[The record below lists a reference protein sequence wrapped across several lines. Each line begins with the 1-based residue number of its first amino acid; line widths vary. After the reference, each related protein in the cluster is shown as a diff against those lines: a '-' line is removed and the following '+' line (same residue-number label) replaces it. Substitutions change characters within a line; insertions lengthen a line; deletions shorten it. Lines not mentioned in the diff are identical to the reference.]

1 MTVHSPTPDLV
12 RVERQGRV
20 AVLTLDNPPLNA
32 QSRALRRAIMAAI
45 AAAEADPAVHALV
58 LMGAGASF
66 GAGADLGE
74 LVARELED
82 PSPRDLHRVVEGCS
96 KPVIA
101 ALHGLVL
108 GGALELALACH
119 WRIATESTRLGLPE
133 VSLGLLPG
141 GGGTQRLPR
150 LVGVARALDMMI
162 SGKPVAAET
171 VRTWGLL
178 DAVVAGDLKAA
189 ALDFAAL
196 GLSPIRVSARSVDP
210 ASLPEG
216 GFAAVRATAAAG
228 RGPTLGPSLII
239 DCVEAALTRP
249 FEAGLDVEDAAFR
262 RCLASPEADALLHLF
277 FAERAAARI
286 PGLTAKPRPVR
297 TVGVIGAGTMGAGIA
312 TAFALAGMSVTVVE
326 DNPAALE
333 RGLGQVRKNIE
344 ALVARGRLSP
354 DQAADRIAA
363 VAGSLD
369 LGNLAAADLIVEAVF
384 ENRAVKEAVLARLGQ
399 IARPGAI
406 LATNTSTLDVDAL
419 AEASGRPA
427 DVVGL
432 HFFSPAHVMRLLEV
446 VRGARTAPDVL
457 ATAVGLARPL
467 GKIAVVSGV
476 CYGFIGNRML
486 EGYLR
491 EVDALVVE
499 GVAPARIDRALEAFG
514 MAMGPCRMMD
524 MSGLDLGDRLM
535 SEARAAGHIPA
546 DPSYRAMTPA
556 LVAAG
561 RLGAKTGLG
570 FYRHE
575 GRRPVPDPVVDG
587 IAAET
592 AARLGLVRGPAPS
605 DDEIVA
611 RCLLPLV
618 NEAARILEEGIAARA
633 GDVDVVW
640 PAGYGFPAARGGPLH
655 WADTLGAAAIV
666 ARLDDFAARLGNS
679 HGGWTVAPL
688 LKRLAESGGRFAD
701 LPATRFPEPAHA

>member
-1 MTVHSPTPDLV
+1 MTAAAKSDPV
-12 RVERQGRV
+12 RVETFGRV

-32 QSRALRRAIMAAI
+32 QSRPLRRAIMAAV
-45 AAAEADPAVHALV
+45 AAAEADPAIHAIV
-58 LMGAGASF
+58 LTGAGPTF

-119 WRIATESTRLGLPE
+119 WRIATDQARLGLPE

-150 LVGVARALDMMI
+150 LVGVARAIDMMV
-162 SGKPVAAET
+162 SGKPIAAEAA
-171 VRTWGLL
+171 RAAGLL

-196 GLSPIRVSARSVDP
+196 GLSPVQVSARAVDR

-216 GFAAVRATAAAG
+216 GLAAARAALATG
-228 RGPTLGPSLII
+228 RGPALAPALII
-239 DCVEAALTRP
+239 DCVEAALDQP
-249 FEAGLDVEDAAFR
+249 FEAGLDVEEAAFR
-262 RCLASPEADALLHLF
+262 RCLLSPEADALLHLF
-277 FAERAAARI
+277 FAERATARI
-286 PGLTAKPRPVR
+286 PGLTAAPRPVKA
-297 TVGVIGAGTMGAGIA
+297 VGVVGAGTMGAGIA

-326 DNPAALE
+326 EAPAALE
-333 RGLGQVRKNIE
+333 RGLGQIRKNIE
-344 ALVARGRLSP
+344 ALVARGRLTP
-354 DQAADRIAA
+354 EQAAARIAA

-369 LGNLAAADLIVEAVF
+369 LGNLAPADLVVEAVF
-384 ENRAVKEAVLARLGQ
+384 ENRAVKESVLARLGE
-399 IARPGAI
+399 IAKPGAI

-419 AEASGRPA
+419 ALASGRPA

-432 HFFSPAHVMRLLEV
+432 HFFSPAHIMRLLEV

-457 ATAVGLARPL
+457 ATALALARPL

-491 EVDALVVE
+491 EADALVVE
-499 GVAPARIDRALEAFG
+499 GVAPERIDRALEAFG

-524 MSGLDLGDRLM
+524 MAGIDLGERLM
-535 SEARAAGHIPA
+535 TEARAAGHIPA
-546 DPSYRAMTPA
+546 DPAYRAMTPA

-561 RLGAKTGLG
+561 RFGAKTGQG
-570 FYRHE
+570 FYRHD
-575 GRRPVPDPVVDG
+575 GRRAVPDPLVETL
-587 IAAET
+587 AAET
-592 AARLGLVRGPAPS
+592 AAGLGIVRGPEPS

-611 RCLLPLV
+611 RCILPLI
-618 NEAARILEEGIAARA
+618 NEAARILDEGIAARA
-633 GDVDVVW
+633 SDVDVVW
-640 PAGYGFPAARGGPLH
+640 TAGYGFPTTRGGPLH
-655 WADTLGAAAIV
+655 FADTLGAAALV
-666 ARLDDFAARLGNS
+666 ARMADFATRLGNA
-679 HGGWTVAPL
+679 HGGWTAAPL
-688 LKRLAESGGRFAD
+688 LQRLAASGGRFAD
-701 LPATRFPEPAHA
+701 LPATRRPEPVHA

>member
-1 MTVHSPTPDLV
+1 MTAHPARPDLV
-12 RVERQGRV
+12 RTEILGRV
-20 AVLTLDNPPLNA
+20 AVLTIDNPPLNA
-32 QSRALRRAIMAAI
+32 QSRAVRRALMTAI
-45 AAAEADPAVHALV
+45 AVAEADPAVHALV
-58 LMGAGASF
+58 LTGAGAAF

-119 WRIATESTRLGLPE
+119 WRIATDTARVGLPE

-150 LVGVARALDMMI
+150 LVGVARALDMML

-171 VRTWGLL
+171 ARSWGLL
-178 DAVVAGDLKAA
+178 DALVAGDLIAA

-196 GLSPIRVSARSVDP
+196 GLAPLRVSERTIDP
-210 ASLPEG
+210 QSLPEG
-216 GFAAVRATAAAG
+216 GLAAVGTAQAGGRDLALAPAQILDCVAAALSG
-228 RGPTLGPSLII
+228 
-239 DCVEAALTRP
+239 P
-249 FEAGLDVEDAAFR
+249 FEAGLDAEGVAFR
-262 RCLASPEADALLHLF
+262 RCLASPVADARLHLF
-277 FAERAAARI
+277 FAERAAARL
-286 PGLTAKPRPVR
+286 PGLAARPRPVQS
-297 TVGVIGAGTMGAGIA
+297 VGVVGAGTMGSGIA
-312 TAFALAGMSVTVVE
+312 TAFALAGMTVTVVE
-326 DNPAALE
+326 ENSAALD
-333 RGLGQVRKNIE
+333 RGLAMARRNIE
-344 ALVARGRLSP
+344 ALTARGRLSP
-354 DQAADRIAA
+354 ERTQDRIAA
-363 VAGSLD
+363 ISGSLD
-369 LGNLAAADLIVEAVF
+369 LAALASADLIVEAVF
-384 ENRAVKEAVLARLGQ
+384 ESLAVKQAVLARLGE

-406 LATNTSTLDVDAL
+406 LATNTSTLDVDVL

-432 HFFSPAHVMRLLEV
+432 HFFSPAHIMRLLEI

-457 ATAVGLARPL
+457 ATALALARPL
-467 GKIAVVSGV
+467 AKTPVVSGV

-491 EVDALVVE
+491 EADALVVE
-499 GVAPARIDRALEAFG
+499 GVAPEAIDRALEGFG

-524 MSGLDLGDRLM
+524 MAGIDLGARLLT
-535 SEARAAGHIPA
+535 EASAAGHVPA

-561 RLGAKTGLG
+561 RLGAKNGLG

-575 GRRPVPDPVVDG
+575 GRRAVPDPVVTD

-592 AARLGLVRGPAPS
+592 AARLGIARGLAPA
-605 DDEIVA
+605 DDEIVL

-618 NEAARILEEGIAARA
+618 NEAARLLEEGIATRA
-633 GDVDVVW
+633 SDVDVVW
-640 PAGYGFPAARGGPLH
+640 TAGYGFPADRGGPLH
-655 WADTLGAAAIV
+655 WADTVGAAALV
-666 ARLDDFAARLGNS
+666 ARMDDFATRLGNA

-688 LKRLAESGGRFAD
+688 LKRLAETDGRFAA
-701 LPATRFPEPAHA
+701 LPATNRPEPAHA